1 MKLSWSVGVLLA
13 VGGWAWAAFSDIPPG
28 PLAEQVEEVAQAGW
42 LQGYPDGT
50 FRGQEPLNRYHLAGA
65 LGRVLRDLGVEA
77 KPVAFKDVP
86 PGHWVLEP
94 LALAVAWGLV
104 AGYPDGTFRGQEPL
118 TRAALAVVLARLAER
133 LGADK
138 EAPLPWDVPKDHWAA
153 SAVRKVVGLG
163 LMALNPDGSFG
174 LNSVVN
180 RYQLAIALAALKPW
194 VEARRSSPRQ
204 AEKAQQVPQPAKAQE
219 APPSGFSPE
228 TLDLAARWVGM
239 MRGQVVAV
247 GEKVYSL
254 APEGVKELGPGS
266 GDAVLPPWRLVGGV
280 LEDGKNRYVPLGQ
293 GGGKEVLPA
302 VFRRM
307 RSGHL
312 ALDPS
317 GNYLLLVSAEPLCDC
332 QSRVV
337 RLVLLL
343 SSPVGLYAEYV
354 YLLDQPGNRV
364 VGVAWPEPKNLLV
377 LEEGGDRALL
387 YRLNLNAGEDI
398 AFTTW
403 DEGGL
408 EERTPLP
415 VRPVTKVLLAEL
427 PLKGANGVALEGKDR
442 LLTVV
447 EGKLVRFQLPSA
459 LW

>member
-13 VGGWAWAAFSDIPPG
+13 VGGWAWAVFSDIPPG

-50 FRGQEPLNRYHLAGA
+50 FRGQEPLNRYQLAGA

-94 LALAVAWGLV
+94 LALAVTWGLV
-104 AGYPDGTFRGQEPL
+104 AGYPDGTFRGQESL
-118 TRAALAVVLARLAER
+118 TRVALAVVLARLAER

-174 LNSVVN
+174 LNAVVN
-180 RYQLAIALAALKPW
+180 RYQLAMALAALKPW

-204 AEKAQQVPQPAKAQE
+204 AEKAQQVPQPAKAPE
-219 APPSGFSPE
+219 ALPSGSSAE

-239 MRGQVVAV
+239 MRGQVVAL

-266 GDAVLPPWRLVGGV
+266 GDVVLPPWRLVGGV

-312 ALDPS
+312 TLDPS

-332 QSRVV
+332 QSRVL
-337 RLVLLL
+337 RLALLL

-364 VGVAWPEPKNLLV
+364 VGVAWPEPKNPLV

>member
-1 MKLSWSVGVLLA
+1 
-13 VGGWAWAAFSDIPPG
+13 
-28 PLAEQVEEVAQAGW
+28 VERVAQAGW

-50 FRGQEPLNRYHLAGA
+50 FRGQEPLNRYQLAGA

-94 LALAVAWGLV
+94 LALAVTWGLV

-174 LNSVVN
+174 LNAVVN
-180 RYQLAIALAALKPW
+180 RYQLAMALAALKPW
-194 VEARRSSPRQ
+194 VEARRNSPRQ
-204 AEKAQQVPQPAKAQE
+204 AEKAQQVPQPAKAPE
-219 APPSGFSPE
+219 APPSGSSAE

-266 GDAVLPPWRLVGGV
+266 GDVVLPPWRLVGGV

-312 ALDPS
+312 TLDPS

-408 EERTPLP
+408 EERAPLP

-447 EGKLVRFQLPSA
+447 EGKLVRCQLPSA

>member
-1 MKLSWSVGVLLA
+1 
-13 VGGWAWAAFSDIPPG
+13 
-28 PLAEQVEEVAQAGW
+28 VEEVAQAGW

-50 FRGQEPLNRYHLAGA
+50 FRGQEPLNRYQLAGA

-94 LALAVAWGLV
+94 LALAVTWGLV

-118 TRAALAVVLARLAER
+118 TRAALAVVQARLAER

-174 LNSVVN
+174 LDAVVN
-180 RYQLAIALAALKPW
+180 RYQLAMVLAALKPW
-194 VEARRSSPRQ
+194 VEARRSPSKQ
-204 AEKAQQVPQPAKAQE
+204 DEKAQQVPQPAKAPE
-219 APPSGFSPE
+219 ALPSGSSAE

-247 GEKVYSL
+247 GGKVYSL

-266 GDAVLPPWRLVGGV
+266 GDAVLPPWRLVGGA

-312 ALDPS
+312 TLDPS

-337 RLVLLL
+337 RLALLL

-364 VGVAWPEPKNLLV
+364 VGVAWPEPKNLLI
-377 LEEGGDRALL
+377 LEEGSDRARL

>member
-50 FRGQEPLNRYHLAGA
+50 FRGQEPLNRYQLAGA

-94 LALAVAWGLV
+94 LALAVTWGLV

-174 LNSVVN
+174 LDAVVN
-180 RYQLAIALAALKPW
+180 RYRLAIALAALKPW
-194 VEARRSSPRQ
+194 VEARRSSPKQ
-204 AEKAQQVPQPAKAQE
+204 DEKAQQVPQPAKAPE
-219 APPSGFSPE
+219 ALPSGSSAE

-239 MRGQVVAV
+239 MRGQVVAL

-312 ALDPS
+312 TLDPS
-317 GNYLLLVSAEPLCDC
+317 GNHLLLVSAEPLCDC

-447 EGKLVRFQLPSA
+447 EGKLR
-459 LW
+459 

>member
-1 MKLSWSVGVLLA
+1 
-13 VGGWAWAAFSDIPPG
+13 
-28 PLAEQVEEVAQAGW
+28 
-42 LQGYPDGT
+42 
-50 FRGQEPLNRYHLAGA
+50 
-65 LGRVLRDLGVEA
+65 
-77 KPVAFKDVP
+77 
-86 PGHWVLEP
+86 
-94 LALAVAWGLV
+94 
-104 AGYPDGTFRGQEPL
+104 
-118 TRAALAVVLARLAER
+118 
-133 LGADK
+133 
-138 EAPLPWDVPKDHWAA
+138 
-153 SAVRKVVGLG
+153 
-163 LMALNPDGSFG
+163 
-174 LNSVVN
+174 
-180 RYQLAIALAALKPW
+180 
-194 VEARRSSPRQ
+194 
-204 AEKAQQVPQPAKAQE
+204 
-219 APPSGFSPE
+219 
-228 TLDLAARWVGM
+228 M

-266 GDAVLPPWRLVGGV
+266 GDVVLPPWRLVGGV

-312 ALDPS
+312 TLDPS

-354 YLLDQPGNRV
+354 YLLDGPGNRV

-408 EERTPLP
+408 EERAPLP

>member
-13 VGGWAWAAFSDIPPG
+13 VGGWAWAVFSDIPPG
-28 PLAEQVEEVAQAGW
+28 PLAEQVEQVAQAGW

-50 FRGQEPLNRYHLAGA
+50 FRGQESLNRYQLAGA

-94 LALAVAWGLV
+94 LALAVTWGLV

-174 LNSVVN
+174 LDAVVN
-180 RYQLAIALAALKPW
+180 RYQLAMALAALKPW
-194 VEARRSSPRQ
+194 VEARRSPSKQ
-204 AEKAQQVPQPAKAQE
+204 DEKAQQVPQPAKAPE
-219 APPSGFSPE
+219 ALPSGSSAE
-228 TLDLAARWVGM
+228 ILDLAARWVGM

-266 GDAVLPPWRLVGGV
+266 GDAVLPPWRLVGGA

-312 ALDPS
+312 TLDPS

-337 RLVLLL
+337 RLALLL

-377 LEEGGDRALL
+377 LEGGGDRALL

>member
-28 PLAEQVEEVAQAGW
+28 PLAEQVERVAQAGW

-50 FRGQEPLNRYHLAGA
+50 FRGQEPLNRYQLAGA

-94 LALAVAWGLV
+94 LALAVTWGLV

-174 LNSVVN
+174 LDAVVN
-180 RYQLAIALAALKPW
+180 RYQLAMALAALKPW
-194 VEARRSSPRQ
+194 VEARRNSPRQ
-204 AEKAQQVPQPAKAQE
+204 AEKAQQVPQPAE
-219 APPSGFSPE
+219 APEALPSGSFAE

-266 GDAVLPPWRLVGGV
+266 GDVVLPPWRLVGGV

-312 ALDPS
+312 TLDPS
-317 GNYLLLVSAEPLCDC
+317 GNYLLLVSAEPLCVC

-354 YLLDQPGNRV
+354 YLLDGPGNRV
-364 VGVAWPEPKNLLV
+364 VGVAWPEPKNLLA

-408 EERTPLP
+408 EERAPLP

>member
-1 MKLSWSVGVLLA
+1 MKPSWRVGVLLA

-28 PLAEQVEEVAQAGW
+28 PLAEQVEQVAQAGW

-50 FRGQEPLNRYHLAGA
+50 FRGQEPLNRYQLAGA

-174 LNSVVN
+174 LNAVVN
-180 RYQLAIALAALKPW
+180 RYQLAMALAALKPW
-194 VEARRSSPRQ
+194 VEARRNSPRQ
-204 AEKAQQVPQPAKAQE
+204 AEKAQQVPQPAKAPE
-219 APPSGFSPE
+219 APPSGSSAE

-266 GDAVLPPWRLVGGV
+266 GDVVLPPWRLVGGV

-312 ALDPS
+312 TLDPS

-354 YLLDQPGNRV
+354 YLLDGPGNRV

-408 EERTPLP
+408 EERAPLP

-427 PLKGANGVALEGKDR
+427 PLKGANGVALEGKDQ